1 MVRHGAHTDIGLH
14 RARNEDR
21 CIADPA
27 AGLFGV
33 ADGVGGLPGG
43 GEAAQKAHDSVLA
56 GLRRLEPDTAPD
68 LTRLFE
74 IAHRDVVELGRRLS
88 PATSIAT
95 TMTLGLFWGGRITV
109 GHVGDSR
116 CYGWRGGRLEQISR
130 DHSEG
135 HALTRCLGQREPLRV
150 DLIVRELVPGDRFLF
165 CTDGLSNAVP
175 DRDIGQILGRDHG
188 PDVIAQQLVGAALA
202 GGGGDNIS
210 VVVVQVP

>member
-21 CIADPA
+21 CIVDA
-27 AGLFGV
+27 ATGVFGV

-43 GEAAQKAHDSVLA
+43 GEAAQKAHDSVIA
-56 GLRRLEPDTAPD
+56 GLRRLAPETAPD

-74 IAHRDVVELGRRLS
+74 TAHREVLELGRKLS

-95 TMTLGLFWGGRITV
+95 TMTLGLFWGGRLTV

-116 CYGWRGGRLEQISR
+116 CYGLRGGRFEQVTR

-150 DLIVRELVPGDRFLF
+150 DLMVRELGPGDRYLF
-165 CTDGLSNAVP
+165 CSDGLSNAVP
-175 DRDIGQILGRDHG
+175 EREIAAILGRDHE
-188 PDVIAQQLVGAALA
+188 PAVIAQQLVGAALTR
-202 GGGGDNIS
+202 GGGDNIS
-210 VVVVQVP
+210 VVVAFSK